1 MQQLDWTILI
11 LTLLFIVFYGVWK
24 TKGSKNVNDYILGNN
39 ETPWYTVGISVMAT
53 QASAITFLSTP
64 GQAFNDGMGFVQFY
78 FGLPLAMVIICYTF
92 IPIYHKLKVYT
103 AYEYLE
109 QRFDLK
115 TRSLAAILFLFQRG
129 LGTGL
134 TIYAP
139 AIILSSILGWDLTQ
153 MNIVIGTLVIIY
165 TFTGGTKAV
174 NVTQKQQMFIIMLG
188 MFIAFYLIISYL
200 PEEVTFSNALQIAG
214 ANDKMNIIDFSFNP
228 ESRYTFWSGITGGL
242 FLALS
247 YFGTD
252 QSQVQRY
259 LSGRSIRESQMGLVF
274 NGLMKVPMQFF
285 ILLTG
290 VMVYVFFQFQTLPI
304 NFNPNSKKN
313 IESSIYANEYKSL
326 EEKLVIVSEEKKQVT
341 LDYANQLNIDREN
354 KVLKSRIMALAEKEK
369 GIRDEAKVLIGKA
382 DKKDK
387 TSDADYVFIHFII
400 NYLPRGFIGLLLA
413 VILCAAMSST
423 ASGLS
428 SLASTTVIDI
438 YKRNLK
444 GEKSEKHF
452 VNASK
457 FFTLIWGIIAI
468 LFACIGTLFENLI
481 QLVNIIGSIF
491 YGTVLGIFLVG
502 FYIKYV
508 KAKAIFWG
516 AVVSQITIFFI
527 YYYAIHIYPSGD
539 EKLGYLWLNFIGAML
554 TIILSVLFQYILPN
568 TKKATEVIA

>member
-78 FGLPLAMVIICYTF
+78 FGLPIAMVIICYTF

-115 TRSLAAILFLFQRG
+115 TRSLAALLFLFQRG

-139 AIILSSILGWDLTQ
+139 AIILSSILGWDLTR

-174 NVTQKQQMFIIMLG
+174 NVTQKQQMFIIMSG

-313 IESSIYANEYKSL
+313 IETSIYADEYKSL
-326 EEKLVIVSEEKKQVT
+326 EEKLVVISSEKKQVT

-369 GIRDEAKVLIGKA
+369 DIRDQAKVLIGKA

-457 FFTLIWGIIAI
+457 FFTLVWGIIAI

-527 YYYAIHIYPSGD
+527 YYYTIHIYPSGD
-539 EKLGYLWLNFIGAML
+539 EKLGYLWLNFIGAIL
-554 TIILSVLFQYILPN
+554 TIILSILFQYILP
-568 TKKATEVIA
+568 KKETEILA